1 MNNVDKNEVLVSLY
15 SDGSIE
21 VQVGED
27 VSKEIVKNIRIEFMS
42 KGLLEVE
49 RPNNYKGLFQYRKP
63 GDFLQKN
70 RVLISNKRFRI
81 DSITPMNIEKS
92 AEQLAI
98 DNLIK
103 KLNIRIVNQDTTSE
117 QTQQIFSPLTSW
129 VKTPHA
135 AKGWH
140 YSQEDVDYWSNIQ
153 VDPKYYEAD

>member
-49 RPNNYKGLFQYRKP
+49 RPNNHKRLFQYRKP

-70 RVLISNKRFRI
+70 RVLISNKRFRV

-92 AEQLAI
+92 AEQFAI

-103 KLNIRIVNQDTTSE
+103 KLNIRTVNQDTASE

-129 VKTPHA
+129 VKTPHT